1 MTTIAELL
9 DDAAIARPDQ
19 RLLLD
24 ADGGVLTVA
33 IRGTAFNRVH
43 PLAGEPVACVPGMT
57 VAWQL
62 PAHSAAAVLMPAL
75 ARTDTIQA
83 RVLHLCRQREV
94 RAALDVFAATEILI
108 VEDSTA
114 INAPPG
120 VRVVTLPADF
130 LDVLRGAP
138 DGPDPTLAASRSPDD
153 ARWIYFTSGTTGR
166 AKGVRH
172 TDATLLAAARRYPT
186 HLGLGVHRDDVGTIG
201 SPSRIPAESSIS
213 QAL

>member
-1 MTTIAELL
+1 MTATIAGLL
-9 DDAAIARPDQ
+9 DDAAAAGPDQ

-24 ADGGVLTVA
+24 VDGGVLTVA
-33 IRGTAFNRVH
+33 EVARLSTACIRW
-43 PLAGEPVACVPGMT
+43 LADGGVRPGMT

-62 PAHSAAAVLMPAL
+62 PSHSAAAVLMLAL

-83 RVLHLCRQREV
+83 PVLHLCRQREV
-94 RAALDVFAATEILI
+94 RAALEVAAADILI
-108 VEDSTA
+108 VDDSTP
-114 INAPPG
+114 ISAPPD
-120 VRVVTLPADF
+120 VPLVTLPADF

-172 TDATLLAAARRYPT
+172 TNATLLAAARGYPT